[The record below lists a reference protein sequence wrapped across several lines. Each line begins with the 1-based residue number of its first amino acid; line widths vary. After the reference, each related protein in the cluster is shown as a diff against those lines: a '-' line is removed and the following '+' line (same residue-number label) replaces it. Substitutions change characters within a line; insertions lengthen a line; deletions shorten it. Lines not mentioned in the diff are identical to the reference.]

1 MPVDVNADFRSGIR
15 ISLLWKLLLPCA
27 LVFVAISGLMTVQS
41 WNQLTEQLRQKTIE
55 QLQGDE
61 RVLVNLFAQLR
72 NEYAHIGTELTA
84 AFNAGGD
91 QRLFDYIENS
101 PDIFARLNWVEAY
114 SSTLTPVGGWAVAG
128 WQVTLPQTQRETLLG
143 AARSGLRPVGAIH
156 CDGDCE
162 YVLAAP
168 GGSGPDSLL
177 MLMAA
182 PLTEL
187 LPGYGAL
194 TGGDIVLFRQE
205 AGQPPRVLAQT
216 LEGRLDPTDLVDL
229 MQSKERSGER
239 QLGDYLLAYQQAQL
253 AGSDAAGSELRVLLL
268 RDLSE
273 KRARARS
280 QALRQ
285 LFIDLMVVLL
295 GGLSLFWVMSRNMHR
310 LQRVTRVL
318 PQLSESGHYAETR
331 AALRKA
337 SPDSWA
343 KDEVD
348 ALRETL
354 EWLSE
359 RLEQLHGA
367 EAASEAKSRF
377 LATMSHEI
385 RTPMSGILGLTEI
398 LSRTELDADQR
409 RMAVMIHDSTANL
422 LAIIN
427 DVLDYSRIEA
437 GAAEL
442 DLIAFDPGALLET
455 VAEMVGVNATRKNL
469 CLKVLYRRDLPA
481 QVRGD
486 QGKLRQI
493 LLNLSSNALKFT
505 ESGSVTLKLE
515 QQWRIKD
522 QVSLRFS
529 VSDTGIGVP
538 PEAQRKI
545 FQRFSQADSTT
556 TRRFGGTGLGL
567 AICEGLSRLMGGQI
581 ELESAPGE
589 GSCFSL
595 QLEMPVIAEAAPESS
610 LLDGVTVQTRLE
622 RDEEACWSEHLR
634 AAGASL
640 GECSA
645 DDPESPCC
653 VHLDASPSG
662 DRARIQLRYIEDGGP
677 ARKLIDRPVRP
688 SELVRH
694 IRSAVFGE
702 EQRSTLAAQGGEVQ
716 FDARI
721 LVAEDQEVNRELL
734 GRQLQ
739 RLGCTAVLTGDGLE
753 ALERLTRDQD
763 FDLLI
768 TDLHMPELDGYRLAR
783 RIREHPNKRLRGL
796 PIVVLTASASP
807 QDLARL
813 HRFGVDRKLVKP
825 ARIAD
830 LEQCFDEL
838 CLPRKSTPVP
848 QPPAEAADSVAES
861 PAPVSAAA
869 EAAAQGGAEE
879 EAVLDQALLRDVLG
893 EDMSMLGSYR
903 DMFEE
908 TAKPLLVDCRDALAR
923 QDTEALKAL
932 AHRLKGSSRSLGG
945 LRLAGELSRLED
957 DIHAGEPDLAQ
968 RLDRVESEMES
979 FLQALHEKVQAA

>member
-1 MPVDVNADFRSGIR
+1 MDVHAETRAGLR
-15 ISLLWKLLLPCA
+15 VSLLWKLLLPCA
-27 LVFVAISGLMTVQS
+27 LVFIAIAGLMTFQS
-41 WNQLTEQLRQKTIE
+41 WNQLTAQLRQKTIE

-72 NEYAHIGTELTA
+72 NEYAHIGTELNA
-84 AFNAGGD
+84 AYDAGGD
-91 QRLFDYIENS
+91 PGMGEYIENS

-114 SSTLTPVGGWAVAG
+114 KPSLEPAGGWAAAG
-128 WQVTLPQTQRETLLG
+128 LQVSLPVERREILLRE
-143 AARSGLRPVGAIH
+143 AQNRLRPIGAIH
-156 CDGDCE
+156 CQEDCE
-162 YVLAAP
+162 FVLAMP
-168 GGSGPDSLL
+168 GGSRADSLL

-187 LPGYGAL
+187 LPAYAAL
-194 TGGDIVLFRQE
+194 TGGDIVLFRDSE
-205 AGQPPRVLAQT
+205 GQAPRLLAQT
-216 LEGRLDPTDLVDL
+216 LEGQLDAQELARLAQHP
-229 MQSKERSGER
+229 EASGER
-239 QLGDYLLAYQQAQL
+239 LVDRHLFAYQQARLQ
-253 AGSDAAGSELRVLLL
+253 GSDAAGSDLRVLLL

-273 KRARARS
+273 KRALARE

-285 LFIDLMVVLL
+285 LALDMLIVLL
-295 GGLSLFWVMSRNMHR
+295 GGLSLYWIMSRNLDR
-310 LQRVTRVL
+310 LRRVTNVL
-318 PQLSESGHYAETR
+318 PRLSESGHYAETR
-331 AALRKA
+331 AALREV

-354 EWLSE
+354 DWLSV

-398 LSRTELDADQR
+398 LSRSELDADQR
-409 RMAVMIHDSTANL
+409 RMAVMIHESTANL
-422 LAIIN
+422 LSIIN

-442 DLIAFDPGALLET
+442 DLIAFDPCALLET
-455 VAEMVGVNATRKNL
+455 VADMVAVTAARKNL
-469 CLKVLYRRDLPA
+469 SLKVLYGSELPER
-481 QVRGD
+481 VRGD

-515 QQWRIKD
+515 QQWRIED
-522 QVSLRFS
+522 QISLRFS
-529 VSDTGIGVP
+529 VSDTGIGIP

-581 ELESAPGE
+581 ELESAPGQ

-595 QLEMPVIAEAAPESS
+595 QLELPVLVEAPAPSK
-610 LLDGVTVQTRLE
+610 LLEGVTVQMRLE
-622 RDEEACWSEHLR
+622 RDEQACLSAHLS
-634 AAGASL
+634 AAGARL
-640 GECSA
+640 GECRA
-645 DDPESPCC
+645 DDPAWPLC
-653 VHLDASPSG
+653 VHLEASPSG
-662 DRARIQLRYIEDGGP
+662 ERSRLQLRYIEDGGP
-677 ARKLIDRPVRP
+677 ARKLIDRPLRP
-688 SELVRH
+688 SELARRVH
-694 IRSAVFGE
+694 AALYGE
-702 EQRSTLAAQGGEVQ
+702 EEAKQPWAAGGEAQ
-716 FDARI
+716 FEARI

-739 RLGCTAVLTGDGLE
+739 RLGCSCVLTSDGLR
-753 ALERLTRDQD
+753 ALERLDQDQD

-783 RIREHPNKRLRGL
+783 RIREHPNERLRSL

-813 HRFGVDRKLVKP
+813 HRFGVNRKLVKP

-838 CLPRKSTPVP
+838 CLRRKAPGKAALPAGPPVNRETP
-848 QPPAEAADSVAES
+848 AAAADMVVAEVAAGE
-861 PAPVSAAA
+861 PADA
-869 EAAAQGGAEE
+869 
-879 EAVLDQALLRDVLG
+879 EAVLDESLLREVLG
-893 EDMSMLGSYR
+893 EDLSMLGSYR
-903 DMFEE
+903 DMFED
-908 TAKPLLVDCRDALAR
+908 TARPLLDECREALQR
-923 QDTEALKAL
+923 QDMEAVQAL
-932 AHRLKGSSRSLGG
+932 AHRLKGSCRSLGG
-945 LRLAGELSRLED
+945 LRLAAELSRLEE
-957 DIHAGEPDLAQ
+957 DIQAGGAD
-968 RLDRVESEMES
+968 LDRRLARVGNEMDS
-979 FLQALHEKVQAA
+979 FLEALGEKVQAA